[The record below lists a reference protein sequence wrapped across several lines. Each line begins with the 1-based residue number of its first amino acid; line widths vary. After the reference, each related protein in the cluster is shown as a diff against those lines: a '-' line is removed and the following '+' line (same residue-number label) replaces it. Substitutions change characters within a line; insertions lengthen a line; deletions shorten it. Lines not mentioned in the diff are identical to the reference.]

1 MGFGFTAESLLLIT
15 LLIPFIATIFIY
27 IFRDEE
33 DLRSNFLIG
42 VTFLVFILTLI
53 IIYLSSDTGYFSY
66 QVSNVME
73 QGIYLAVTRFDSIFA
88 LLITGIWFL
97 ATVYAKKYMAGER
110 FQNRFYVGWLFTLG
124 GTLGTIFSGDLFTLF
139 VFFEI
144 MSITSYILIVHNQDQ
159 EALAAAKKYLYMS
172 IVGGLAI
179 LMGVFLVYNQA
190 GTMVFTEIAENIDLS
205 GQMGYIIGFALLMGF
220 GVKAGMFPVHIW
232 LPAAHPVAPTPASAL
247 LSGIMI
253 KTGIYG
259 IIVTFNYIISPA
271 ISANQHLLEFFG
283 QLIIV
288 LGSITMFLGA
298 FLAVFQKNMKT
309 ILAYS
314 SVSQMGFILTG
325 IGSAAYLGLAG
336 SIGVES
342 AMYHVI
348 SHALFKSSLFMIVGY
363 IYLKTHDLD
372 IYNYG
377 GLWKKMPIT
386 MIAFIIG
393 MFGIIGFPGFNGF
406 ISKNLLHE
414 AVYKAYKLNYNSI
427 IHYAEVV
434 FTITSSITVLYFLKL
449 FYYLFLGS
457 ESKSSKKIKSND
469 FSLLGILPFSL
480 IAIFVFLTGV
490 FPEFIYK
497 NFIIL
502 SGPGFN
508 YSGGID
514 ILEINLYTMY
524 FISSSFKA
532 IGIGI
537 ISFIIFKFF
546 SIYKIK
552 IPEWLSLEFII
563 FRPIYKSLIFLSES
577 FLWLFDQK
585 VNDFQVGAPKFLFK
599 ISESFLWLFDKK
611 VNDFQVNSPKFLY
624 KISESFLWLFD
635 KKITDVQIST
645 PNILYKISDWF
656 NNKFDK
662 DQQEDEEDLIE
673 IKSNP
678 QEPIWLTILKKFYLQ
693 FAKINIILG
702 FSKKQS
708 SKNRIKEAK
717 KTIASIETFDDLT
730 CYLYTGK
737 YEGVFW
743 DIKNLDFD
751 LYIALFILVVL
762 MFFLNTGV

>member
-1 MGFGFTAESLLLIT
+1 MGFGFTVESLLLFT

-42 VTFLVFILTLI
+42 VTFLVFVLTLI
-53 IIYLSSDTGYFSY
+53 IIYLSRDTGYFSY
-66 QVSNVME
+66 QISNIMD
-73 QGIYLAVTRFDSIFA
+73 QGLYLAVTRFDSIFA
-88 LLITGIWFL
+88 LLITAIWFL
-97 ATVYAKKYMAGER
+97 ATVYAKKYMAGES

-144 MSITSYILIVHNQDQ
+144 MSVTSYILIVHNQDK
-159 EALAAAKKYLYMS
+159 EALSAAKTYLYMS
-172 IVGGLAI
+172 IIGGLVI
-179 LMGVFLVYNQA
+179 LLGVFLVFNQA
-190 GTMVFTEIAENIDLS
+190 GTMVFTEIADNIDLS
-205 GQMGYIIGFALLMGF
+205 GQMGYIIGFSLLMGF
-220 GVKAGMFPVHIW
+220 GVKAGMFPVHVW

-259 IIVTFNYIISPA
+259 IMVTFNYIISPA
-271 ISANQHLLEFFG
+271 IPANQHLLNFFG

-342 AMYHVI
+342 AMYHVL
-348 SHALFKSSLFMIVGY
+348 SHALFKSSLFMIAGY
-363 IYLKTHDLD
+363 IYLKTHDLN

-449 FYYLFLGS
+449 YYYLFLGK
-457 ESKSSKKIKSND
+457 ESKSSKKIKKND
-469 FSLLGILPFSL
+469 FSLIGMLPFSI
-480 IAIFVFLTGV
+480 IAIFVFVSGV
-490 FPEFIYK
+490 FPEYIYK
-497 NFIIL
+497 SFIIL

-514 ILEINLYTMY
+514 ILDIDLYTMY
-524 FISSSFKA
+524 FISSSIKA

-537 ISFIIFKFF
+537 IAFIIFKFF
-546 SIYKIK
+546 
-552 IPEWLSLEFII
+552 
-563 FRPIYKSLIFLSES
+563 
-577 FLWLFDQK
+577 
-585 VNDFQVGAPKFLFK
+585 N
-599 ISESFLWLFDKK
+599 
-611 VNDFQVNSPKFLY
+611 
-624 KISESFLWLFD
+624 
-635 KKITDVQIST
+635 
-645 PNILYKISDWF
+645 
-656 NNKFDK
+656 
-662 DQQEDEEDLIE
+662 
-673 IKSNP
+673 
-678 QEPIWLTILKKFYLQ
+678 
-693 FAKINIILG
+693 
-702 FSKKQS
+702 
-708 SKNRIKEAK
+708 
-717 KTIASIETFDDLT
+717 
-730 CYLYTGK
+730 
-737 YEGVFW
+737 
-743 DIKNLDFD
+743 
-751 LYIALFILVVL
+751 
-762 MFFLNTGV
+762 